1 MLRLASFAKFTEE
14 PEVTQTFYEGP
25 EAGLSFLTTGKGM
38 NKFKNGSGISLLLE
52 ECDSMI

>member
-25 EAGLSFLTTGKGM
+25 EAGLAFLTTGKGM
-38 NKFKNGSGISLLLE
+38 NKFENGGGISLLLE